1 VSPPPP
7 QCISWASDFWIV
19 ISTVSLPGNIPF
31 FPMCMTD
38 SHKRLTLLQSKNKD
52 EIFSVPSKIVF
63 KKENCKL
70 S

>member
-1 VSPPPP
+1 
-7 QCISWASDFWIV
+7 V

-52 EIFSVPSKIVF
+52 EIFSVPSQIVF